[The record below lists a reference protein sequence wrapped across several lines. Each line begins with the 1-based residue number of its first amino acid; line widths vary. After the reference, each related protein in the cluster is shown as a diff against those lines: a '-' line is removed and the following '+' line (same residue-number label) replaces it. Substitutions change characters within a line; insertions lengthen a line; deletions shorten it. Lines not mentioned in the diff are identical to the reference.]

1 LIAFQKHIACPL
13 PKYNFDDQKQFG
25 STFNG
30 QAFLDVDDCNF
41 EGGHAISFLKSFQ

>member
-1 LIAFQKHIACPL
+1 LHAPFQNIIV
-13 PKYNFDDQKQFG
+13 DDQKQFG